1 MRLER
6 LPLSSTQALSK
17 SNPSDFRP
25 TCAVVGENDAP
36 AFVPVND
43 YRKTSQV
50 AQCQKQLL
58 FLRSGRPS
66 VRPPPQPIDTPGASK
81 KSPISG
87 SNFVGIKSGTPLPPH
102 SWRSLE
108 RVTYPPAPTPPLGQ
122 MCCPSSIQSAPD
134 A

>member
-43 YRKTSQV
+43 DRKTSQV

-66 VRPPPQPIDTPGASK
+66 VRPPPNQSVRQERPKRVQSPGATLSA
-81 KSPISG
+81 SNRAPRCRHTRGGRWSG
-87 SNFVGIKSGTPLPPH
+87 SLTPQLVHPQGT
-102 SWRSLE
+102 
-108 RVTYPPAPTPPLGQ
+108 
-122 MCCPSSIQSAPD
+122 
-134 A
+134 